1 LPSKNPIQRFEDIL
15 DNIGLI
21 KDYARGSSYDSF
33 VADRKTRDAV
43 ERCLARISEAA
54 SRLERSAEALIPD
67 QPWSE
72 IRGIG
77 NIIRH
82 EYDSIDPLIIW
93 NIVSRELDNLR
104 TAVEAALE
112 KLRRQS
118 NTTSVKKETL

>member
-1 LPSKNPIQRFEDIL
+1 MPSNDPVQRFQDIL

-21 KDYARGSSYDSF
+21 KEYARGASYDSY
-33 VADRKTRDAV
+33 VRDRKTRDAV

-54 SRLERSAEALIPD
+54 SKLESSAEALIPD

-112 KLRRQS
+112 VLRRKTPNAS
-118 NTTSVKKETL
+118 

>member
-1 LPSKNPIQRFEDIL
+1 LPSKNPVQRFEDIL
-15 DNIGLI
+15 DNVRLI
-21 KDYARGSSYDSF
+21 KDYTRGGSYDSYL
-33 VADRKTRDAV
+33 ADRKTRDAV
-43 ERCLARISEAA
+43 ERCLTRISEAA
-54 SRLERSAEALIPD
+54 SKLESSAEALIPD

-118 NTTSVKKETL
+118 NTN

>member
-1 LPSKNPIQRFEDIL
+1 LPSKNPVQRFEDIL
-15 DNIGLI
+15 DNIRLI
-21 KDYARGSSYDSF
+21 KDYTRGGSYGSYL
-33 VADRKTRDAV
+33 ADRKTRDAV

-54 SRLERSAEALIPD
+54 SKLESSAEALIPD

-93 NIVSRELDNLR
+93 NIVSRELDKLR

-112 KLRRQS
+112 VLRRPTP
-118 NTTSVKKETL
+118 NAN